1 MRQFPPSDSGKV
13 VESRG
18 REAPN
23 CFGCQGEETSASYIR
38 MEENMSVENTEEV
51 KVLEAQIKRLQAE
64 VAVLQHQQQEN
75 HKDMTIQFRDKCKDA
90 LSYICGK
97 RQKGL
102 KEEVLSK
109 LKEEVEEL
117 EEDLQRQMQ
126 MNGISLNSCTT
137 KTLQSS
143 GSKLVQ
149 QLCVSGHCSELVFQ
163 VEFQLS
169 EVKEGQ
175 RSERTISSL
184 NVVMDAS
191 DLQNFSSFLSE
202 VEESKDLLLFF
213 RTLRA
218 FSDRCDDRRRTFQ
231 HFQDKYPSVVS
242 LPGGC
247 RSEVMTLHHPE
258 LPGCVLSVHWSV
270 EVSREGG
277 VTPKIDLLTKIPEK
291 ALQLFPSQAVGGA
304 AEAFQSLLRI
314 LGPEAAVES
323 IIRAVSLSQDT

>member
-1 MRQFPPSDSGKV
+1 
-13 VESRG
+13 
-18 REAPN
+18 
-23 CFGCQGEETSASYIR
+23 
-38 MEENMSVENTEEV
+38 MEEKMRGENIEEVIMLEAQITSLQAEV
-51 KVLEAQIKRLQAE
+51 KVLQL
-64 VAVLQHQQQEN
+64 QQQDN
-75 HKDMTIQFRDKCKDA
+75 HKNMTIQFRDKCKDA

-97 RQKGL
+97 RQKGG

-117 EEDLQRQMQ
+117 EEDLQRQSQ
-126 MNGISLNSCTT
+126 MNGISLNSCTI

-143 GSKLVQ
+143 DNQLVQ
-149 QLCVSGHCSELVFQ
+149 ELSVSGHCSELVFQ

-184 NVVMDAS
+184 NVVMDAN

-202 VEESKDLLLFF
+202 VEERKDLLLFF

-218 FSDRCDDRRRTFQ
+218 YSDRCDDRCRTFQ

-242 LPGGC
+242 LPGGS
-247 RSEVMTLHHPE
+247 RSEVMTLNHSE
-258 LPGCVLSVHWSV
+258 LPGCVLLVNWSV

-277 VTPKIDLLTKIPEK
+277 VAPKIDLLTKIPET
-291 ALQLFPSQAVGGA
+291 ALQMFPSQAVGGA
-304 AEAFQSLLRI
+304 AESFQSLLRI
-314 LGPEAAVES
+314 LGPEAAMES
-323 IIRAVSLSQDT
+323 MIRAVSLSQDT